1 MSVRAKAEFGRHILL
16 HVGLILTSLLI
27 ILPLLVMISS
37 AFKNEVEIFAYPIS
51 LLPRPFR
58 LINFSRLTMFPLYI
72 LNSIKVTLGIAII
85 QLFTATTAAYAFA
98 KLNWKGKEFLFLLY
112 IGSMMIPVQAI
123 IIPQFIIVRKLG
135 LYDSHFALISIAS
148 FTAFGTFLLKQY
160 FMTIPDSLLEAAR
173 IDGASE
179 LYIFTRIMLPL
190 SKPALVV
197 LVVFSF
203 RYFWNDFFTPMIYLA
218 SDRLKT
224 IPLGMSDFAT
234 QYMVYYG
241 PQMAACVISVIPV
254 LIIFVVAQKYFV
266 EGIASGAITS

>member
-1 MSVRAKAEFGRHILL
+1 
-16 HVGLILTSLLI
+16 
-27 ILPLLVMISS
+27 
-37 AFKNEVEIFAYPIS
+37 
-51 LLPRPFR
+51 
-58 LINFSRLTMFPLYI
+58 MFPLYI

-224 IPLGMSDFAT
+224 IPLGVSDFAT